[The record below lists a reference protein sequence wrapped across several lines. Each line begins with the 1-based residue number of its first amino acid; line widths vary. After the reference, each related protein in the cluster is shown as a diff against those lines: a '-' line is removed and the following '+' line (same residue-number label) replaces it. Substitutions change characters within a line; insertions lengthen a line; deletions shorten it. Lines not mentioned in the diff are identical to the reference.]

1 MVNTFTIKD
10 LETNLNSDLKS
21 ITDNVPSANF
31 NPVWINNITRLNA
44 QNLNEK
50 MYKSIDTYVQGY
62 GNAVFEGSNSQL
74 KNLLGILPGYKVSD
88 ESTSEIHNIE
98 SDLSSTN
105 EANGKYQAVF
115 GKGNITNTSVDG
127 QFIIGKYNNISDNFI
142 FAIGN
147 GTSETNRSNAFEVS
161 NSGEVKVSNIA
172 VTEGIVTPYVKI
184 TGTITD
190 DTYATNKK
198 YVDTKVEEESER
210 AQAAEDEI
218 RTLAS
223 SAFHFK
229 GSKDSYDDLPKTG
242 NTQGDVWQVGDKE
255 YAWNGTTWVELGFN
269 IDLSGKQDKF
279 ASVSHPGSDNTY
291 TWLDINTPNLSIYNS
306 NRQSVIS
313 MSNNG
318 LYLQSIQN
326 HVQLT
331 IGPQNI
337 KISKSDSI
345 SASPLL
351 GVATPVTTADTA
363 LDITEADLPYQAV
376 NKQYVE
382 DNFQSKLVSGTN
394 IKTINNQSLL
404 GSGNIDISGG
414 GGTITVDAELSE
426 TSTNPV
432 QNKIITTALNSKQD
446 NLGLKASFYGEQII
460 QITPL
465 QSTYTTI
472 SLNDTVAANTGLT
485 ISPTH
490 TSLTCNES
498 KVGGTAF
505 KVTNN
510 SIAKFSSTRPNYTD
524 PNTVNLLGVATPI
537 ASADTTL
544 GITTADLPYQ
554 VANKAYVDAKQDKFA
569 TVTNVD
575 STQTVTIADTLTITT
590 NPNLLADQ
598 IISTKALSLQGS
610 STSGVRLGKTVLE
623 GSADFDATAGY
634 LRVRDNPLANDF
646 AVNKKYV
653 DDSVNTKLSAT
664 TDKYS
669 ISWDDTNEGLK
680 ITFKE

>member
-172 VTEGIVTPYVKI
+172 VTEGVVTPYVKI
-184 TGTITD
+184 TGTVTD

-279 ASVSHPGSDNTY
+279 ASVSHPGPSNTN
-291 TWLDINTPNLSIYNS
+291 TWLAIDTPNLSIYNS
-306 NRQSVIS
+306 NRESVIS
-313 MSNNG
+313 MNGDG

-432 QNKIITTALNSKQD
+432 QNKIITEALNNKQD
-446 NLGLKASFYGEQII
+446 EITNKTDLKLNSVLLGNANVILSSDYN
-460 QITPL
+460 P
-465 QSTYTTI
+465 TTGG
-472 SLNDTVAANTGLT
+472 TGYML
-485 ISPTH
+485 
-490 TSLTCNES
+490 
-498 KVGGTAF
+498 KVGGDVTSD
-505 KVTNN
+505 KVRITNV
-510 SIAKFSSTRPNYTD
+510 D
-524 PNTVNLLGVATPI
+524 DGVA
-537 ASADTTL
+537 ADN
-544 GITTADLPYQ
+544 A
-554 VANKAYVDAKQDKFA
+554 VNKKQLDAKQDKFA

-598 IISTKALSLQGS
+598 IISTKALYLQGS
-610 STSGVRLGKTVLE
+610 PTSGVRLGKTVLE
-623 GSADFDATAGY
+623 GSSDFDATAGY
-634 LRVRDNPLANDF
+634 LRVRDNPLADDF

-669 ISWDDTNEGLK
+669 ISWDDINEGLK

>member
-115 GKGNITNTSVDG
+115 GKGNITSTSVDG

-147 GTSETNRSNAFEVS
+147 GTNETTRSNAFEVS

-172 VTEGIVTPYVKI
+172 VTEGVVTPYVKI

-229 GSKDSYDDLPKTG
+229 GSKDSYDELPKTG

-291 TWLDINTPNLSIYNS
+291 TWLDIDTPNLSIYNS

-313 MSNNG
+313 MNNNG

-351 GVATPVTTADTA
+351 GIATPVTTADTA

-432 QNKIITTALNSKQD
+432 QNKIITEALNNKQEKITNKTD
-446 NLGLKASFYGEQII
+446 LRLNSVLLGNANVILSGDYN
-460 QITPL
+460 P
-465 QSTYTTI
+465 TT
-472 SLNDTVAANTGLT
+472 
-485 ISPTH
+485 
-490 TSLTCNES
+490 
-498 KVGGTAF
+498 GGTGYMLKIGGDVTSD
-505 KVTNN
+505 KVRITNIDDG
-510 SIAKFSSTRPNYTD
+510 IAADNA
-524 PNTVNLLGVATPI
+524 VNKKQL
-537 ASADTTL
+537 
-544 GITTADLPYQ
+544 
-554 VANKAYVDAKQDKFA
+554 DAKQDKFA

-575 STQTVTIADTLTITT
+575 STQTVTIADTLTITS

-669 ISWDDTNEGLK
+669 ISWDDINEGLK

>member
-62 GNAVFEGSNSQL
+62 GNAVFKGSNSQL

-98 SDLSSTN
+98 LDLSSTN
-105 EANGKYQAVF
+105 EADGNYQAVF
-115 GKGNITNTSVDG
+115 GKGNITNTLVDG
-127 QFIIGKYNNISDNFI
+127 QFILGKYNNISDNFI

-161 NSGEVKVSNIA
+161 DSGEIKVSNIT

-190 DTYATNKK
+190 DTYATNKQ

-229 GSKDSYDDLPKTG
+229 GGKDSYDDLPKTG

-279 ASVSHPGSDNTY
+279 ASVSHPGPSNTY
-291 TWLDINTPNLSIYNS
+291 TWLDIDTPNLSIYNS
-306 NRQSVIS
+306 NRESVIS
-313 MSNNG
+313 MNGDG

-337 KISKSDSI
+337 KISKEDSLKP
-345 SASPLL
+345 SPLL
-351 GVATPVTTADTA
+351 GVSTPVTTADTA

-376 NKQYVE
+376 NKQYV
-382 DNFQSKLVSGTN
+382 DNNFQAKLVSGTN

-426 TSTNPV
+426 DSTNPV
-432 QNKIITTALNSKQD
+432 QNKIITSALGSKQD
-446 NLGLKASFYGEQII
+446 TITDTTDLSVGNIMLKEGMTINNQVGLSTDTGALVLQGPYAAPVAKIKGVADGIDANDAVNKKQLDTKQNL
-460 QITPL
+460 ITSGTTLGVSSIRAIDTSTTFTSVNGSYIGFFKEDDSPL
-465 QSTYTTI
+465 LYISPEKYTSSTPTMLNLVSYAQSTTVG
-472 SLNDTVAANTGLT
+472 DTDVV
-485 ISPTH
+485 I
-490 TSLTCNES
+490 
-498 KVGGTAF
+498 K
-505 KVTNN
+505 
-510 SIAKFSSTRPNYTD
+510 
-524 PNTVNLLGVATPI
+524 GVATP
-537 ASADTTL
+537 
-544 GITTADLPYQ
+544 TAD
-554 VANKAYVDAKQDKFA
+554 NH
-569 TVTNVD
+569 
-575 STQTVTIADTLTITT
+575 
-590 NPNLLADQ
+590 
-598 IISTKALSLQGS
+598 
-610 STSGVRLGKTVLE
+610 
-623 GSADFDATAGY
+623 
-634 LRVRDNPLANDF
+634 

-653 DDSVNTKLSAT
+653 DDNVNTKLSST

>member
-88 ESTSEIHNIE
+88 ESTSELHNIE

-105 EANGKYQAVF
+105 EANGNYQAVF

-127 QFIIGKYNNISDNFI
+127 QFILGKYNNISDNFI

-161 NSGEVKVSNIA
+161 DGGEIKVSNIT

-184 TGTITD
+184 TGTVTD

-279 ASVSHPGSDNTY
+279 ASVSHPGPSNTN
-291 TWLDINTPNLSIYNS
+291 TWLAIDTPNLSIYNS
-306 NRQSVIS
+306 NRESVIS
-313 MSNNG
+313 MNGDG

-432 QNKIITTALNSKQD
+432 QNKIITEALNSKQD
-446 NLGLKASFYGEQII
+446 EITNKTDLKLNSVLLGNANVILSSDYN
-460 QITPL
+460 P
-465 QSTYTTI
+465 TTGG
-472 SLNDTVAANTGLT
+472 TGYML
-485 ISPTH
+485 
-490 TSLTCNES
+490 
-498 KVGGTAF
+498 KVGGDVTSD
-505 KVTNN
+505 KVRITNV
-510 SIAKFSSTRPNYTD
+510 D
-524 PNTVNLLGVATPI
+524 DGVA
-537 ASADTTL
+537 ADN
-544 GITTADLPYQ
+544 A
-554 VANKAYVDAKQDKFA
+554 VNKKQLDAKQDKFA

-610 STSGVRLGKTVLE
+610 PTSGVRLGKTVLE
-623 GSADFDATAGY
+623 GNRDFDATAGY
-634 LRVRDNPLANDF
+634 LRVRDNPLADDF

-669 ISWDDTNEGLK
+669 ISWDDINEGLK

>member
-115 GKGNITNTSVDG
+115 GKGNITSTSVDG

-147 GTSETNRSNAFEVS
+147 GTNETTRSNAFEVS

-172 VTEGIVTPYVKI
+172 VTEGVVTPYVKI

-229 GSKDSYDDLPKTG
+229 GSKDSYDELPKTG

-291 TWLDINTPNLSIYNS
+291 TWLDIDTPNLSIYNS

-313 MSNNG
+313 MNNNG

-432 QNKIITTALNSKQD
+432 QNKIITEALNNKQD
-446 NLGLKASFYGEQII
+446 EITNKTDLKLNSVLLGNANVILSSDYN
-460 QITPL
+460 P
-465 QSTYTTI
+465 TTGG
-472 SLNDTVAANTGLT
+472 TGYML
-485 ISPTH
+485 
-490 TSLTCNES
+490 
-498 KVGGTAF
+498 KVGGDVTSD
-505 KVTNN
+505 KVRITNV
-510 SIAKFSSTRPNYTD
+510 D
-524 PNTVNLLGVATPI
+524 DGVA
-537 ASADTTL
+537 ADN
-544 GITTADLPYQ
+544 A
-554 VANKAYVDAKQDKFA
+554 VNKKQLDAKQDKFA

-575 STQTVTIADTLTITT
+575 STQTVTIADTLTITS

-634 LRVRDNPLANDF
+634 LRVRDNPLADDF

-669 ISWDDTNEGLK
+669 ISWDDINEGLK

>member
-115 GKGNITNTSVDG
+115 GKGNITSTSVDG

-147 GTSETNRSNAFEVS
+147 GTNETTRSNAFEVS

-172 VTEGIVTPYVKI
+172 VTEGVVTPYVKI

-229 GSKDSYDDLPKTG
+229 GSKDSYDELPKTG

-291 TWLDINTPNLSIYNS
+291 TWLDIDTPNLSIYNS

-313 MSNNG
+313 MNNNG

-432 QNKIITTALNSKQD
+432 QNKIITEALNNKQEKITNKTD
-446 NLGLKASFYGEQII
+446 LRLNSVLLGNANVILSGDYN
-460 QITPL
+460 P
-465 QSTYTTI
+465 TT
-472 SLNDTVAANTGLT
+472 
-485 ISPTH
+485 
-490 TSLTCNES
+490 
-498 KVGGTAF
+498 GGTGYMLKIGGDVTSD
-505 KVTNN
+505 KVRITNIDDG
-510 SIAKFSSTRPNYTD
+510 IAADNA
-524 PNTVNLLGVATPI
+524 VNKKQL
-537 ASADTTL
+537 
-544 GITTADLPYQ
+544 
-554 VANKAYVDAKQDKFA
+554 DAKQDKFA

-575 STQTVTIADTLTITT
+575 STQTVTIADTLTITS

-669 ISWDDTNEGLK
+669 ISWDDINEGLK

>member
-115 GKGNITNTSVDG
+115 GKGNITSTSVDG

-147 GTSETNRSNAFEVS
+147 GTNETTRSNAFEVS

-172 VTEGIVTPYVKI
+172 VTEGVVTPYVKI

-229 GSKDSYDDLPKTG
+229 GSKDSYDELPKTG

-291 TWLDINTPNLSIYNS
+291 TWLDIDTPNLSIYNS

-313 MSNNG
+313 MNNNG

-432 QNKIITTALNSKQD
+432 QNKIITEALNNKQD
-446 NLGLKASFYGEQII
+446 EITNKTDLKLNSVLLGNANVILSSDYN
-460 QITPL
+460 P
-465 QSTYTTI
+465 TTGG
-472 SLNDTVAANTGLT
+472 TGYML
-485 ISPTH
+485 
-490 TSLTCNES
+490 
-498 KVGGTAF
+498 KVGGDVTSD
-505 KVTNN
+505 KVRITNV
-510 SIAKFSSTRPNYTD
+510 D
-524 PNTVNLLGVATPI
+524 DGVA
-537 ASADTTL
+537 ADN
-544 GITTADLPYQ
+544 A
-554 VANKAYVDAKQDKFA
+554 VNKKQLDAKQDKFA

-575 STQTVTIADTLTITT
+575 STQTVTIADTLTITS

-623 GSADFDATAGY
+623 GSADFDATKGY
-634 LRVRDNPLANDF
+634 LRVRDNPLADDF

-653 DDSVNTKLSAT
+653 DNSVNTKLSAT

-669 ISWDDTNEGLK
+669 ISWDDTNEGIK

>member
-74 KNLLGILPGYKVSD
+74 KNLLCILPGYKVSD
-88 ESTSEIHNIE
+88 ESTSELHNIE

-105 EANGKYQAVF
+105 EANGNYQAVF

-127 QFIIGKYNNISDNFI
+127 QFILGKYNNISDNFI

-161 NSGEVKVSNIA
+161 DGGEIKVSNIT

-184 TGTITD
+184 TGTVTD

-279 ASVSHPGSDNTY
+279 ASVSHPGPSNTN
-291 TWLDINTPNLSIYNS
+291 TWLAIDTPNLSIYNS
-306 NRQSVIS
+306 NRESVIS
-313 MSNNG
+313 MNGDG

-432 QNKIITTALNSKQD
+432 QNKIITEALNSKQD
-446 NLGLKASFYGEQII
+446 EITNKTDLKLNSVLLGNANVILSSDYN
-460 QITPL
+460 P
-465 QSTYTTI
+465 TTGG
-472 SLNDTVAANTGLT
+472 TGYML
-485 ISPTH
+485 
-490 TSLTCNES
+490 
-498 KVGGTAF
+498 KVGGDVTSD
-505 KVTNN
+505 KVRITNV
-510 SIAKFSSTRPNYTD
+510 D
-524 PNTVNLLGVATPI
+524 DGVA
-537 ASADTTL
+537 ADN
-544 GITTADLPYQ
+544 A
-554 VANKAYVDAKQDKFA
+554 VNKKQLDAKQDKFA

-598 IISTKALSLQGS
+598 IISTKALFLQGS
-610 STSGVRLGKTVLE
+610 PTSGVRLGKTVLE
-623 GSADFDATAGY
+623 GSSDFDATAGY
-634 LRVRDNPLANDF
+634 LRVRDNPLADDF

-669 ISWDDTNEGLK
+669 ISWDDINEGLK